1 MDLNAATLAPN
12 PTDIFSLIPLLG
24 NNPVAST
31 GLSIN
36 PAQDFNALLTE
47 MTGTGPVLPP
57 PVDAAPITP
66 EITNTGLQPKGKEP
80 QKAQEAQKA
89 ETPGIP
95 ASLSFVPLVPFV
107 ANSSLEVSPATPEKN
122 IKVVDDA
129 AQSEPTTATPVT
141 PQVVQPEL
149 ERAFADV
156 KKFEFTVQA
165 PAAPAASAPQQK
177 DAAASVV
184 VDPVKEALVATD
196 PLVTVQQQ
204 QLPPRI
210 MAIQKVVAETRSSE
224 RGKLNSPSTSDVTAP
239 TPTTQSTDLIRPAE
253 RVDQAA
259 PANPI
264 EIPNL
269 PHLPVVRTVAMEV
282 GDPGSQVTIHIQE
295 RGGDVAMQLNTA
307 SDSLHQILQSSVG
320 SLVQSLKQEQVQVSN
335 VEVTRKSP
343 IDKVR
348 RMKEAQ

>member
-1 MDLNAATLAPN
+1 MPGSVPSVSYFDTWTSRKDDVFDYTQNA
-12 PTDIFSLIPLLG
+12 
-24 NNPVAST
+24 PV
-31 GLSIN
+31 
-36 PAQDFNALLTE
+36 P
-47 MTGTGPVLPP
+47 MTGSMVNGT
-57 PVDAAPITP
+57 
-66 EITNTGLQPKGKEP
+66 
-80 QKAQEAQKA
+80 
-89 ETPGIP
+89 
-95 ASLSFVPLVPFV
+95 LVPV
-107 ANSSLEVSPATPEKN
+107 TDATG
-122 IKVVDDA
+122 
-129 AQSEPTTATPVT
+129 
-141 PQVVQPEL
+141 QPIS
-149 ERAFADV
+149 R
-156 KKFEFTVQA
+156 
-165 PAAPAASAPQQK
+165 S
-177 DAAASVV
+177 
-184 VDPVKEALVATD
+184 
-196 PLVTVQQQ
+196 
-204 QLPPRI
+204 QLPRI